1 LAQLRQVKNE
11 FDEKG
16 AQILLVGIGS
26 EKETETYRKTYAPEF
41 PMVYDPERRLHQAFQ
56 LKQTSLLK
64 MTSASLLL
72 KSINVIG
79 KGYGLGLPRGNIYQL
94 PGVFIIDTMGVI
106 RYSYFSRDPADRPN
120 PEELLFELAKIE

>member
-1 LAQLRQVKNE
+1 LRQVKNE

-41 PMVYDPERRLHQAFQ
+41 PMVYDPERRLYQAFQ

-64 MTSASLLL
+64 MTSASLLF
-72 KSINVIG
+72 KSIDVIG
-79 KGYGLGLPRGNIYQL
+79 KGYGIGLPKGNLYQL
-94 PGVFIIDTMGVI
+94 PGVFIIDTEGIV
-106 RYSYFSRDPADRPN
+106 RYSYYSRDPADRPT
-120 PEELLFELAKIE
+120 PEALLFELAKIE